1 MSVFSGG
8 VLELKPFRLSGK
20 TFKFHPYKPLP
31 PVEKGGAMI
40 RFQGAQ
46 LADVKENGEREFR
59 FREDVWLRCEAII
72 GYYDHAVL
80 VSGHKIWVMETAE
93 QIGRMVREHEQLR

>member
-1 MSVFSGG
+1 MNVFSGG

-20 TFKFHPYKPLP
+20 TFKFPPYKPLP
-31 PVEKGGAMI
+31 PVEGGRAMI

-46 LADVKENGEREFR
+46 IVNIKENGEREYR
-59 FREDVWLRCEAII
+59 AQGPIWLRVEAIV
-72 GYYDHAVL
+72 GYYDHTVL
-80 VSGHKIWVMETAE
+80 VGGHKIRVMETAE